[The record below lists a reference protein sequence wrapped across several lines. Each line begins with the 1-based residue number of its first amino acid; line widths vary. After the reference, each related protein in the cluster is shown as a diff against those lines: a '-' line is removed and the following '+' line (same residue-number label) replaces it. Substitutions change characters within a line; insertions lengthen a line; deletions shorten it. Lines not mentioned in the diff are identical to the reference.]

1 MAKLKSIIVALLRG
15 TLAFYSVA
23 VVLLAI
29 GLSHSQSQE
38 KPASNTTND
47 TVIDPSCTSSKNP
60 DCSEL
65 PAVCVVC
72 DFFRGDG
79 IPNCTY
85 NENTTFF
92 CQALAEAVCKG
103 ERNFSHKFP
112 CRYCYQ
118 TGEDEQCCSPDDSC
132 NVRGTPPQMY
142 RSECIVNNNVFCLPP
157 RAFEKMRPCDYST
170 GTRWTTAFLLSITL
184 GGFGVDRFYL
194 AHWGSAIGKLLSFGG
209 LGVWSILDVIL
220 VGTGYLGPG
229 DGSAYIY

>member
-1 MAKLKSIIVALLRG
+1 MAKLKSIFVALLRG

-92 CQALAEAVCKG
+92 CQALAEAVCKVRRRVIYNG
-103 ERNFSHKFP
+103 HHHRNTH
-112 CRYCYQ
+112 RN
-118 TGEDEQCCSPDDSC
+118 GA
-132 NVRGTPPQMY
+132 N
-142 RSECIVNNNVFCLPP
+142 
-157 RAFEKMRPCDYST
+157 
-170 GTRWTTAFLLSITL
+170 
-184 GGFGVDRFYL
+184 
-194 AHWGSAIGKLLSFGG
+194 
-209 LGVWSILDVIL
+209 
-220 VGTGYLGPG
+220 
-229 DGSAYIY
+229 